1 MAKTKNII
9 CHLIGTKKDG
19 YTLKL
24 KNKEDNFEFS
34 ESFTEDEL
42 KEIASAIIKKLK

>member
-1 MAKTKNII
+1 MAKTKNITAR
-9 CHLIGTKKDG
+9 LIGTKKDG

-42 KEIASAIIKKLK
+42 KEVAAVIIRKLK